1 MEGVEAKDITE
12 VQEVTEAI
20 IVDAAELATGPALN
34 EVMLA
39 VNLAVAVVVEEKAV
53 KEAPEANEVEGAVVD
68 LIEADKEVMV
78 VVVVDRGLKAVVH
91 EAAADTQTITVQVM
105 KNALMVTAVTMTVSA
120 PRRVRPRPTPHLP
133 LPLPWPVLTATKA
146 RRTPFLIPLN
156 LVAPQAIVTTHPRR
170 PLRKSCKVTTTLVA
184 AKNQQGLAVA
194 AALVAPRM
202 ATVVIVNLATKLHLY
217 PVLLPML
224 V

>member
-12 VQEVTEAI
+12 VQEVMEAI

-53 KEAPEANEVEGAVVD
+53 KEAPEANEVEGVVVD

-105 KNALMVTAVTMTVSA
+105 KNALMVMAVTMTVSA

-170 PLRKSCKVTTTLVA
+170 PLRKSCKVTRPAA